1 MEWARSVG
9 YPKLAELLHHN
20 SESPEK
26 ETMALA
32 RLVAATYLIGDSDK
46 HPKNIAL
53 LHSEENEPFRVTLVP
68 AYDTVSVYCL
78 KDMDFTQ
85 NQAIPIGQQ
94 YRRDRISARAIRQ
107 FAEDIGLDAEAVKS
121 VFQDVAEKMPDAFN
135 EVAAKKLQSEP
146 VLDRDRAKIESGHDE
161 EENQPRM
168 QAIVAGVSAKRDE
181 PAHGKYEP
189 FVAGRMALEK
199 S

>member
-135 EVAAKKLQSEP
+135 EVAAEKLQSEP
-146 VLDRDRAKIESGHDE
+146 ILDRDRAKKSLDMTRKRINRECKRLLQVYQQRGM
-161 EENQPRM
+161 NRPRK
-168 QAIVAGVSAKRDE
+168 V
-181 PAHGKYEP
+181 
-189 FVAGRMALEK
+189 
-199 S
+199 